1 MKKQKC
7 VTFLYLVSIILV
19 VGFLVSVCVDYF
31 TYDST
36 YNSAPFYVFIIVR
49 GIEFI
54 LPVLPISIVATI
66 LKKKKNKE

>member
-54 LPVLPISIVATI
+54 LTVLPILIVATI

>member
-54 LPVLPISIVATI
+54 LPVLPILIVATI

>member
-7 VTFLYLVSIILV
+7 VTFLYSMSIILV

-54 LPVLPISIVATI
+54 LPVLPILIVATI